1 MCGIIWLIW
10 YNSEE
15 LAEVAAILFKHLRE
29 LGGELFK
36 CDAVLSDSEIPQQW
50 MSVSDTLM
58 LPPFQIPQSLNQYLQ
73 NLYNAWKNRNELFY
87 EVIEGE
93 NLKKHNKDLHT
104 IPVIKALI
112 DAHPEMV
119 GNQPDLQVNAQ
130 LRLLYYRRTWC
141 I

>member
-1 MCGIIWLIW
+1 MH
-10 YNSEE
+10 NSEE

-29 LGGELFK
+29 LGGKLFK

-58 LPPFQIPQSLNQYLQ
+58 LPPFQIPQNLNKYLQ
-73 NLYNAWKNRNELFY
+73 NLYNAWKNRDELFY

-130 LRLLYYRRTWC
+130 LRLLYYRRTWY